1 MFKKTMIAMA
11 VLSMAA
17 GAQATYVTQ
26 EDIKD
31 YLKDNVVNVDAGE
44 IYQPGADKGAWEL
57 KADSITVKNN
67 TPSGEKDGNHAV
79 WANGKLTLETTK
91 GDIVLESSNI
101 GLYASGHTAAESQA
115 AELTVKSAKDIRI
128 TTKSGWAV
136 KNEKNSVTAQGYNN
150 GLIMSAKGDIII
162 KGANGIT
169 NNGHGTKLN
178 VSAQNVSIEATS
190 SKAVSGTY
198 GETVIAAEKDLVI
211 KGGAHSAIT
220 AIDGTLTLKAGQST
234 TINGDIKF
242 DRAAWGEPNP
252 TNGTINI
259 VDTGKTVINGN
270 VVAKDGG
277 TMNITLAGAGS
288 QLNGAIKTDKTEQDL
303 TPTTNIGFKDGATW
317 NVEGASHVTNLALA
331 GGVVDL
337 KGQNVTVDAMGDKST
352 GTIRMDVGADGKKE
366 VGSFTVTTPNNAKLT
381 ADLVQNA
388 DVVTAEIAKKALAN
402 IKTEAEGNKG
412 LTVTADVKEGLVNP
426 GTIYGEGGK
435 VLSTTGN
442 SLMRDTLQLA
452 QTSSLSLN
460 RILMNDVRKRMGDL
474 RAAEGKHGAWARY
487 DGGRLSGEGGFEND
501 FHTIQ
506 VGVDTMPL
514 DNGVRF
520 GLAGSYTKGDAE
532 YARGDADMDAFGLAA
547 YATWMGDNGMFVD
560 GVARMA
566 KASNDLTVDRDM
578 KGKLDSLAVSLSGEF
593 GWRFPIA
600 ANAYVEPQ
608 FEATYTY
615 IDGEKMTLSNGKQ
628 EANYE
633 LGSFDSFLTRA
644 GVLAGY
650 TFPNNK
656 GDVYV
661 RASAVHEF
669 LGDSEIS
676 GKTGKTGSHM
686 ERIDGKDTWVEFGL
700 GGNYSVTPNTYVWAD
715 VERTTGASIETDYR
729 ATVGVRY
736 AF

>member
-1 MFKKTMIAMA
+1 MFKKSMIAVAVMA
-11 VLSMAA
+11 MVA
-17 GAQATYVTQ
+17 GVHAETITEITDGFQYDKAEDLTVNLQQFDVFNKVNIQANSVTINGPKKPT
-26 EDIKD
+26 D
-31 YLKDNVVNVDAGE
+31 L
-44 IYQPGADKGAWEL
+44 
-57 KADSITVKNN
+57 N
-67 TPSGEKDGNHAV
+67 TLY
-79 WANGKLTLETTK
+79 ANGPVNLTSK
-91 GDIVLESSNI
+91 VGDVVIHAEANNAIFVPPQDDQPTNAGVTITSARDILIGSDNSWAVRAESSN
-101 GLYASGHTAAESQA
+101 TF
-115 AELTVKSAKDIRI
+115 T
-128 TTKSGWAV
+128 
-136 KNEKNSVTAQGYNN
+136 
-150 GLIMSAKGDIII
+150 
-162 KGANGIT
+162 GI
-169 NNGHGTKLN
+169 
-178 VSAQNVSIEATS
+178 
-190 SKAVSGTY
+190 
-198 GETVIAAEKDLVI
+198 
-211 KGGAHSAIT
+211 
-220 AIDGTLTLKAGQST
+220 TLKAERNIIIDSKNGVSNNAGAGILLEGESVSINVDGSLAVAAGSNDI
-234 TINGDIKF
+234 TINADKAIVVKGGSV
-242 DRAAWGEPNP
+242 AALR
-252 TNGTINI
+252 TT
-259 VDTGKTVINGN
+259 TGNLTLDSKGSTQVTGN
-270 VVAKDGG
+270 VVANGTGNLTASFTGG
-277 TMNITLAGAGS
+277 NSFLEGKVETKEGIQGKTVLAFNDHAQWKATGAS
-288 QLNGAIKTDKTEQDL
+288 NVSDL
-303 TPTTNIGFKDGATW
+303 TLK
-317 NVEGASHVTNLALA
+317 

-337 KGQNVTVDAMGDKST
+337 NGQTVKVDTLAKDSA
-352 GTIRMDVGADGKKE
+352 GTIRMDVGADGKKA
-366 VGSFTVTTPNNAKLT
+366 VGSFTVGKAENAKLN

-388 DVVTAEIAKKALAN
+388 DVVTSDIAKDALGKITTTDKN
-402 IKTEAEGNKG
+402 GK

-426 GTIYGEGGK
+426 GTVYGEGGK
-435 VLSTTGN
+435 VLSTKGN

-676 GKTGKTGSHM
+676 GKTGKANHM
-686 ERIDGKDTWVEFGL
+686 ERIDGKDTWIEFGL

>member
-1 MFKKTMIAMA
+1 MFQKSMIAMA

-17 GAQATYVTQ
+17 GAQATLVTQ
-26 EDIKD
+26 ENIND
-31 YLKDNVVNVDAGE
+31 YIKDNVVNVDGGE
-44 IYQPGADKGAWEL
+44 IHQPNSSKPAWTL
-57 KADSITVKNN
+57 TADSITVKNN
-67 TPSGEKDGNHAV
+67 TPSGEEDGNHAV
-79 WANGKLTLETTK
+79 WADGKLTLETTK
-91 GDIVLESSNI
+91 GDIDLESSYL
-101 GLYASGHTAAESQA
+101 GLYVSGQTAQSTQP
-115 AELTVKSAKDIRI
+115 AELTLKSARDIKI
-128 TTKSGWAV
+128 TSKSGWAI
-136 KNEKNSVTAQGYNN
+136 KNEKDPKDGTGYNN
-150 GLIMSAKGDIII
+150 GLTMSAKGNIII
-162 KGANGIT
+162 NGANGIS
-169 NNGHGTKLN
+169 NNSNGDVGITLD
-178 VSAQNVSIEATS
+178 A
-190 SKAVSGTY
+190 KAVSVNATSLLAVASGQGAIT
-198 GETVIAAEKDLVI
+198 INAEEAIVV
-211 KGGAHSAIT
+211 KGGSVATLRATNGDLTLNSKGSTQVTGKVVVDGKANLT
-220 AIDGTLTLKAGQST
+220 AGFSGADSFLEGTVTTADKGGQTILAFNDNALWKATGASNVSDLTLK
-234 TINGDIKF
+234 
-242 DRAAWGEPNP
+242 
-252 TNGTINI
+252 
-259 VDTGKTVINGN
+259 
-270 VVAKDGG
+270 
-277 TMNITLAGAGS
+277 
-288 QLNGAIKTDKTEQDL
+288 
-303 TPTTNIGFKDGATW
+303 
-317 NVEGASHVTNLALA
+317 

-337 KGQNVTVDAMGDKST
+337 NGQTVKVDTLAKDSA
-352 GTIRMDVGADGKKE
+352 GTIRMDVGADGKKT
-366 VGSFTVTTPNNAKLT
+366 VGSFTVGKAENAKLN

-388 DVVTAEIAKKALAN
+388 DVVTSEIAKNALAN

-426 GTIYGEGGK
+426 GTVYGQDGK

-676 GKTGKTGSHM
+676 GKTGKANHM
-686 ERIDGKDTWVEFGL
+686 ERIDGKDTWIEFGL

>member
-1 MFKKTMIAMA
+1 MFKKSMIAMA
-11 VLSMAA
+11 VLAMATGVQAKTVQGDTANGDLTFNNPNDDYIVENGHIGQTGIDINANNIIVTNPKGESTVQEHGIYAKGLVKLTAKNDITINSNYLGIYLA
-17 GAQATYVTQ
+17 GHEVTQ
-26 EDIKD
+26 KP
-31 YLKDNVVNVDAGE
+31 A
-44 IYQPGADKGAWEL
+44 A
-57 KADSITVKNN
+57 
-67 TPSGEKDGNHAV
+67 
-79 WANGKLTLETTK
+79 KL
-91 GDIVLESSNI
+91 
-101 GLYASGHTAAESQA
+101 
-115 AELTVKSAKDIRI
+115 ELTAGGTLTVN
-128 TTKSGWAV
+128 TKSGWAI
-136 KNEKNSVTAQGYNN
+136 KNEKHNGQND
-150 GLIMSAKGDIII
+150 GLIIKAKEVVI

-169 NNGHGTKLN
+169 NNGTDTKLS
-178 VSAQNVSIEATS
+178 VTADNVSIEATD

-198 GETVIAAEKDLVI
+198 GETVIEAKNDLTI
-211 KGGAHSAIT
+211 TGGKHSAIT

-242 DRAAWGEPNP
+242 DRAAWGQPNP
-252 TNGTINI
+252 TDGTINI

-270 VVAKDGG
+270 VVAIDGG

-288 QLNGAIKTDKTEQDL
+288 QLNGSIETKAPANDVQDRK
-303 TPTTNIGFKDGATW
+303 PTTNIGFKDGATW
-317 NVEGASHVTNLALA
+317 NVEGASHVTNLTLA

-337 KGQNVTVDAMGDKST
+337 KGQKVDVDTLAKDSA
-352 GTIRMDVGADGKKE
+352 GTIRMDVGADGKKA
-366 VGSFTVTTPNNAKLT
+366 VGSFTVGKAENAKLN

-388 DVVTAEIAKKALAN
+388 DVVTSDIAKDALGK
-402 IKTEAEGNKG
+402 ITTSDKDGK

-426 GTIYGEGGK
+426 GTVYGQDGK
-435 VLSTTGN
+435 VLSTKGN

-474 RAAEGKHGAWARY
+474 RAAEGKHGVWARY

-676 GKTGKTGSHM
+676 GKTGKANHM
-686 ERIDGKDTWVEFGL
+686 ERIDGKDTWIEFGL

>member
-1 MFKKTMIAMA
+1 MFQKSMIAMA

-17 GAQATYVTQ
+17 GAQATLVTQ
-26 EDIKD
+26 ENIND
-31 YLKDNVVNVDAGE
+31 YIKDNVVNVDGGE
-44 IYQPGADKGAWEL
+44 IHQPNSSKPAWTL
-57 KADSITVKNN
+57 TADSITVKNN
-67 TPSGEKDGNHAV
+67 TPSGEEDGNHAV
-79 WANGKLTLETTK
+79 WADGKLTLETTK
-91 GDIVLESSNI
+91 GDIDLESSYL
-101 GLYASGHTAAESQA
+101 GLYVSGQTAQSTQP
-115 AELTVKSAKDIRI
+115 AELTLKSARDIKI
-128 TTKSGWAV
+128 TSKSGWAI
-136 KNEKNSVTAQGYNN
+136 KNEKDWKKDDQPQTGYNN
-150 GLIMSAKGDIII
+150 GLTLSAKGNIII
-162 KGANGIT
+162 NGANGIS
-169 NNGHGTKLN
+169 NNSNGDVGITLD
-178 VSAQNVSIEATS
+178 A
-190 SKAVSGTY
+190 KAVSVNATSLLAVASGQGAIT
-198 GETVIAAEKDLVI
+198 INAEEAIVV
-211 KGGAHSAIT
+211 KGGSVATLRATNGDLTLNSKGSTQVTGKVVVDGKANLT
-220 AIDGTLTLKAGQST
+220 AGFSGGNSFLEGSVTTDNKGGKTILAFNDNALWKATGESNVSDLTLK
-234 TINGDIKF
+234 
-242 DRAAWGEPNP
+242 
-252 TNGTINI
+252 
-259 VDTGKTVINGN
+259 
-270 VVAKDGG
+270 
-277 TMNITLAGAGS
+277 
-288 QLNGAIKTDKTEQDL
+288 
-303 TPTTNIGFKDGATW
+303 
-317 NVEGASHVTNLALA
+317 

-337 KGQNVTVDAMGDKST
+337 NGQTVKVDTLAKDSA
-352 GTIRMDVGADGKKE
+352 GTIRMDVGADGKKT
-366 VGSFTVTTPNNAKLT
+366 VGSFTVGKAENAKLN

-388 DVVTAEIAKKALAN
+388 DVVTSDIAKDALGKITTTDKN
-402 IKTEAEGNKG
+402 GK

-426 GTIYGEGGK
+426 GTVYGQDGK
-435 VLSTTGN
+435 VLSTKGN

-676 GKTGKTGSHM
+676 GKTGKANHM
-686 ERIDGKDTWVEFGL
+686 ERIDGKDTWIEFGL

>member
-1 MFKKTMIAMA
+1 MKFQKSMIAVAVMA
-11 VLSMAA
+11 MAA
-17 GAQATYVTQ
+17 GVHAETITEITEGFQYAKA
-26 EDIKD
+26 EDLTLD
-31 YLKDNVVNVDAGE
+31 SVQNAFNNVNINAN
-44 IYQPGADKGAWEL
+44 
-57 KADSITVKNN
+57 SITINGPKAPTSTNTVYVVGPVNLTSKVGDVVIHAEANN
-67 TPSGEKDGNHAV
+67 AIYTPSQADYPPNAGVKITSAR
-79 WANGKLTLETTK
+79 
-91 GDIVLESSNI
+91 DILI
-101 GLYASGHTAAESQA
+101 GS
-115 AELTVKSAKDIRI
+115 D
-128 TTKSGWAV
+128 SGWAIMAQ
-136 KNEKNSVTAQGYNN
+136 NSDSFAGISVNAARDVIINSANGVTNN
-150 GLIMSAKGDIII
+150 AGAKGKVEVKGTNVII
-162 KGANGIT
+162 N
-169 NNGHGTKLN
+169 
-178 VSAQNVSIEATS
+178 AQTGN
-190 SKAVSGTY
+190 KAVSGTY
-198 GETVIAAEKDLVI
+198 GETVIEAKNDLTI
-211 KGGAHSAIT
+211 TGGKHSAIT
-220 AIDGTLTLKAGQST
+220 SIDGTLTLKAGQST

-288 QLNGAIKTDKTEQDL
+288 QLNGAIETKKTESSM
-303 TPTTNIGFKDGATW
+303 TPTTNIGLKDGATW
-317 NVEGASHVTNLALA
+317 NAKAESHVTKLTLA

-337 KGQNVTVDAMGDKST
+337 KGQKVDVDTLAKDSA
-352 GTIRMDVGADGKKE
+352 GTIRMDVGADGKKA
-366 VGSFTVTTPNNAKLT
+366 VGSFTVATANNAKLT

-388 DVVTAEIAKKALAN
+388 DVVTSDIAKNALDK
-402 IKTEAEGNKG
+402 ITTSDKDGK
-412 LTVTADVKEGLVNP
+412 LTVTADVKEGLVDP
-426 GTIYGEGGK
+426 GTVYGQDGK
-435 VLSTTGN
+435 VLSTKGN

-676 GKTGKTGSHM
+676 GKTGKANHM
-686 ERIDGKDTWVEFGL
+686 ERIDGKDTWIEFGL

>member
-1 MFKKTMIAMA
+1 MFKKSMIAMA
-11 VLSMAA
+11 VLAMATGVQA
-17 GAQATYVTQ
+17 KTVQGDTANGDLTFNNKAEDFVVVGGHIGKTDIDITAQ
-26 EDIKD
+26 
-31 YLKDNVVNVDAGE
+31 N
-44 IYQPGADKGAWEL
+44 
-57 KADSITVKNN
+57 ITVTNPKEE
-67 TPSGEKDGNHAV
+67 TTDKKHGIYAQGPV
-79 WANGKLTLETTK
+79 KLTAVKDITINSNYLGVYLAGHETTDHQK
-91 GDIVLESSNI
+91 PAKLEV
-101 GLYASGHTAAESQA
+101 TAGGTI
-115 AELTVKSAKDIRI
+115 TVN
-128 TTKSGWAV
+128 TKSGWAV
-136 KNEKNSVTAQGYNN
+136 KNEKAN
-150 GLIMSAKGDIII
+150 GQNAGITLNAPTVVIN
-162 KGANGIT
+162 GANGIT
-169 NNGHGTKLN
+169 NNGSGTDIAIKAETIKVDVKGKAVAENFSDIKLDGKKAI
-178 VSAQNVSIEATS
+178 VITS
-190 SKAVSGTY
+190 SDTSGNGYALQTYKGNLTFSETADISITGDIVYSKYSPKYEAGNGSITLNSSGT
-198 GETVIAAEKDLVI
+198 
-211 KGGAHSAIT
+211 
-220 AIDGTLTLKAGQST
+220 
-234 TINGDIKF
+234 
-242 DRAAWGEPNP
+242 
-252 TNGTINI
+252 
-259 VDTGKTVINGN
+259 TVINGN
-270 VVAKDGG
+270 IKAEEGSTITANLTGANSVFNGKVETITAEGG
-277 TMNITLAGAGS
+277 TS
-288 QLNGAIKTDKTEQDL
+288 K
-303 TPTTNIGFKDGATW
+303 PTTNIGLKDGATW
-317 NVEGASHVTNLALA
+317 NAKAESHVTNLTLA

-337 KGQNVTVDAMGDKST
+337 KGQKVAVDTLAKDST

-366 VGSFTVTTPNNAKLT
+366 VGSFTVATANNAKLT

-388 DVVTAEIAKKALAN
+388 DVVTSDIAKNALDK
-402 IKTEAEGNKG
+402 ITTSDKDGK

-426 GTIYGEGGK
+426 GTVYGQDGK

-506 VGVDTMPL
+506 VGVDAMPL

-676 GKTGKTGSHM
+676 GKTGKANHM
-686 ERIDGKDTWVEFGL
+686 ERIDGKDTWVELGL

>member
-1 MFKKTMIAMA
+1 MKFQKTMIAVAVMA
-11 VLSMAA
+11 MAA
-17 GAQATYVTQ
+17 GVQAETITEITDGFQYNKA
-26 EDIKD
+26 ED
-31 YLKDNVVNVDAGE
+31 
-44 IYQPGADKGAWEL
+44 
-57 KADSITVKNN
+57 
-67 TPSGEKDGNHAV
+67 
-79 WANGKLTLETTK
+79 
-91 GDIVLESSNI
+91 
-101 GLYASGHTAAESQA
+101 
-115 AELTVKSAKDIRI
+115 LTVNLQQFNVFNNVNIQA
-128 TTKSGWAV
+128 
-136 KNEKNSVTAQGYNN
+136 NSVTINGPKTSTNLNTLYAGGPVNLTSKVGDVVIHAEANNAIFVPPQGDKPTNA
-150 GLIMSAKGDIII
+150 GVTITSARDILVGSDNSWAVRAESSDTFKGIILKAERNIII
-162 KGANGIT
+162 DSKNGVSNNAGAGILLKGE
-169 NNGHGTKLN
+169 
-178 VSAQNVSIEATS
+178 SVSINVDGSLAVAAGSNDITINAD
-190 SKAVSGTY
+190 KAIV
-198 GETVIAAEKDLVI
+198 V
-211 KGGAHSAIT
+211 KGGSVAALRT
-220 AIDGTLTLKAGQST
+220 TTGNLTLDSKGST
-234 TINGDIKF
+234 QVT
-242 DRAAWGEPNP
+242 
-252 TNGTINI
+252 
-259 VDTGKTVINGN
+259 GN
-270 VVAKDGG
+270 VVANGKGNLKASFTGENSFLKGKVETKDGIQG
-277 TMNITLAGAGS
+277 KTVLAFNDHAQWKATGES
-288 QLNGAIKTDKTEQDL
+288 NVSDL
-303 TPTTNIGFKDGATW
+303 TLK
-317 NVEGASHVTNLALA
+317 

-337 KGQNVTVDAMGDKST
+337 NGQKVTVDTLAMDST

-366 VGSFTVTTPNNAKLT
+366 VGSFTVATANNAKLT

-388 DVVTAEIAKKALAN
+388 DVVTSDIAKNALEN
-402 IKTEAEGNKG
+402 ISSKDGK

-474 RAAEGKHGAWARY
+474 RAGEGKLGAWARY

-676 GKTGKTGSHM
+676 GKTGKANHM

>member
-1 MFKKTMIAMA
+1 MFKKSMIAMA

-17 GAQATYVTQ
+17 GVSATPVEGNTQDNLTFDDLNKDFIVENGHIGQTGIDINANNIIVTNPKGESTVHEHGIYAKGAVKLTAKNDITINSNYLGIYLAGHEVTQ
-26 EDIKD
+26 
-31 YLKDNVVNVDAGE
+31 
-44 IYQPGADKGAWEL
+44 QPAA
-57 KADSITVKNN
+57 
-67 TPSGEKDGNHAV
+67 
-79 WANGKLTLETTK
+79 KL
-91 GDIVLESSNI
+91 
-101 GLYASGHTAAESQA
+101 
-115 AELTVKSAKDIRI
+115 ELTAGGTLTVN
-128 TTKSGWAV
+128 TKSGWAI
-136 KNEKNSVTAQGYNN
+136 KNEKHNGQND
-150 GLIMSAKGDIII
+150 GLIIKAKEVVI

-169 NNGHGTKLN
+169 NNGTDTKLS
-178 VSAQNVSIEATS
+178 VTADNVSIEATD

-198 GETVIAAEKDLVI
+198 GETVIEAKNDLTI
-211 KGGAHSAIT
+211 TGGKHSAIT
-220 AIDGTLTLKAGQST
+220 SIDGTLTLKAGQST

-303 TPTTNIGFKDGATW
+303 TPTTNIGLKDGATW
-317 NVEGASHVTNLALA
+317 NAKAESHVTKLTLA

-337 KGQNVTVDAMGDKST
+337 KGQNVVVDAMGDKSV
-352 GTIRMDVGADGKKE
+352 GTIRMDVAQKE
-366 VGSFTVTTPNNAKLT
+366 LGSFTVATANNAILT

-388 DVVTAEIAKKALAN
+388 DVVTSDIAKNALAN

-426 GTIYGEGGK
+426 GTIYGQDGK

-676 GKTGKTGSHM
+676 GKTGKANHM
-686 ERIDGKDTWVEFGL
+686 ERIDGKDTWIEFGL

>member
-1 MFKKTMIAMA
+1 MFKKSMIAMA

-17 GAQATYVTQ
+17 GVSATPVEGNTQDNLTFDDLNKDFIVENGHIGQTGIDINANNIIVTNPKGESTVQEHGIYAKGPVKLTAKNDITINSNYLGIYLAGHEVTQ
-26 EDIKD
+26 KP
-31 YLKDNVVNVDAGE
+31 A
-44 IYQPGADKGAWEL
+44 A
-57 KADSITVKNN
+57 
-67 TPSGEKDGNHAV
+67 
-79 WANGKLTLETTK
+79 KL
-91 GDIVLESSNI
+91 
-101 GLYASGHTAAESQA
+101 
-115 AELTVKSAKDIRI
+115 ELTAGGTLTVN
-128 TTKSGWAV
+128 TKSGWAI
-136 KNEKNSVTAQGYNN
+136 KNEKHNGQND
-150 GLIMSAKGDIII
+150 GLIIKAKEVVI

-169 NNGHGTKLN
+169 NNGTDTKLS
-178 VSAQNVSIEATS
+178 VTADSVSIEATS

-198 GETVIAAEKDLVI
+198 GETVIEAKNDLTI
-211 KGGAHSAIT
+211 TGGTHSALT
-220 AIDGTLTLKAGQST
+220 ALDGTLTLKAKGKT
-234 TINGDIKF
+234 TINGDINF
-242 DRAAWGEPNP
+242 DRASSTSQNATE
-252 TNGTINI
+252 GTINI
-259 VDTGKTVINGN
+259 LDTGTTVINGN

-288 QLNGAIKTDKTEQDL
+288 QLNGAIETNKTESSM
-303 TPTTNIGFKDGATW
+303 TPTTNIGLKDGATW
-317 NVEGASHVTNLALA
+317 NAKAESHVTKLTLA

-352 GTIRMDVGADGKKE
+352 GTIRMDVGADGMKD

-388 DVVTAEIAKKALAN
+388 DVVTSDIAKDALGKITTTDKN
-402 IKTEAEGNKG
+402 GK

-676 GKTGKTGSHM
+676 GKTGKANHM
-686 ERIDGKDTWVEFGL
+686 ERIDGKDTWIEFGL

>member
-1 MFKKTMIAMA
+1 MFKKSMIAMA

-17 GAQATYVTQ
+17 GAQATLVTQ
-26 EDIKD
+26 DNIKD
-31 YLKDNVVNVDAGE
+31 YIKDNVVNVDGGE
-44 IYQPGADKGAWEL
+44 IYQQGPDKAAWEL
-57 KADSITVKNN
+57 KADSITVKNIN
-67 TPSGEKDGNHAV
+67 PSGNPDNNHAV

-91 GDIVLESSNI
+91 GDIDLESSYL
-101 GLYASGHTAAESQA
+101 GLYVSGHKAQSTQP
-115 AELTVKSAKDIRI
+115 AELTLKSARDIKI

-136 KNEKNSVTAQGYNN
+136 KNEKDSTTAQGYNS
-150 GLIMSAKGDIII
+150 GLTMSAKGNIII
-162 KGANGIT
+162 NGANGIS
-169 NNGHGTKLN
+169 NNSNGQTGITLDAN
-178 VSAQNVSIEATS
+178 
-190 SKAVSGTY
+190 AVSVNVTN
-198 GETVIAAEKDLVI
+198 VLAVAAGAGDISIKAKEAIVV
-211 KGGAHSAIT
+211 KGGSVAALRT
-220 AIDGTLTLKAGQST
+220 TTGNLTLDSKGST
-234 TINGDIKF
+234 QVT
-242 DRAAWGEPNP
+242 
-252 TNGTINI
+252 
-259 VDTGKTVINGN
+259 GN
-270 VVAKDGG
+270 VVANGTGNLTAGFTGG
-277 TMNITLAGAGS
+277 NSFLEGSVTTDNKGGKTILAFNDNALWKATGAS
-288 QLNGAIKTDKTEQDL
+288 NVSDL
-303 TPTTNIGFKDGATW
+303 TLK
-317 NVEGASHVTNLALA
+317 

-337 KGQNVTVDAMGDKST
+337 NGQTVKVDTLASDSA
-352 GTIRMDVGADGKKE
+352 GTIRMDVGADGTKE

-381 ADLVQNA
+381 ADLVQYA
-388 DVVTAEIAKKALAN
+388 DVVTSDIAKNAL
-402 IKTEAEGNKG
+402 NKITTTDKNG
-412 LTVTADVKEGLVNP
+412 TLTVTADVKEGLVNP

-435 VLSTTGN
+435 VLSTMGN

-560 GVARMA
+560 VVARMA

-593 GWRFPIA
+593 GWRFPIV

-715 VERTTGASIETDYR
+715 VERMTGASIETDYR